1 MADFEDTE
9 NMLNTS
15 ENKINSVGI
24 VRDSDDARRNTVSI
38 VGNPQKGGLNQT
50 MKVHNKIA
58 QNLAEDSQEEIDEN
72 NDAEPEE
79 LVARDPDDMNKT
91 LDDIFTLQIYGKRDP
106 KEKYIPFESKNAKFF
121 DRILHPMQYGSL
133 RGSIF
138 GLSSMCLEAGSMV
151 LAFYHSFYYNIFNLF
166 PNFFKI
172 FFFSF
177 FFKIITIFNKR
188 PFTRIITLFIF
199 FFDFFHFSNF
209 FIIL

>member
-1 MADFEDTE
+1 MADFDDAD
-9 NMLNTS
+9 NMLNMS
-15 ENKINSVGI
+15 DNKFNSVGI

-38 VGNPQKGGLNQT
+38 VNFGQGNNANVRKGLNQT
-50 MKVHNKIA
+50 LKAHNKIA
-58 QNLAEDSQEEIDEN
+58 QNLADDSQEEIDEN

-91 LDDIFTLQIYGKRDP
+91 LDDIFTMQIYGRRDP

-151 LAFYHSFYYNIFNLF
+151 LAVRCKQFGMVGFL
-166 PNFFKI
+166 
-172 FFFSF
+172 
-177 FFKIITIFNKR
+177 
-188 PFTRIITLFIF
+188 L
-199 FFDFFHFSNF
+199 